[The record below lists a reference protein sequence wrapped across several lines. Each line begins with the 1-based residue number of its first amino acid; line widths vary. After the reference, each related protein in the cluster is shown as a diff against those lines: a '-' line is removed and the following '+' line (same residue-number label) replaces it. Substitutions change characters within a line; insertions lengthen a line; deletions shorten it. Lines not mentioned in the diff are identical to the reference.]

1 MATIRI
7 ATRKSELALWQANYV
22 RARLLGL
29 HDNLTVELVK
39 ITTQGDRIL
48 DAPLARVGGKGL
60 FIKELEHV
68 LLNGEADI
76 AVHSL
81 KDMTVSLPQGLHIAA
96 LCERE
101 DARDAFVSNDYADL
115 RSLPTGA
122 RVGTSSLRR
131 QCQLRAAFPALA
143 VGNLRGNVNTRLRK
157 LDASEFDAIIL
168 ASAGLKRLGLRQRIR
183 TYIEPEEMLPA
194 VGQGVVCVESRSD
207 DALND
212 LLAPLDHV
220 ITRHCVAAERALNE
234 RLQGGCQVPIAAYAQ
249 IKGTKLHLRAL
260 VGYPD
265 GHEIIRAEA
274 EGPAEQPEALGMRVA
289 SELLSR
295 GAKEILDYVYERGD
309 HGQ

>member
-22 RARLLGL
+22 RARLLAL
-29 HDNLTVELVK
+29 HDDLAVELLK
-39 ITTQGDRIL
+39 ITTRGDRIL
-48 DAPLARVGGKGL
+48 DAPLAQIGGKGL
-60 FIKELEHV
+60 FIKELEQV

-101 DARDAFVSNDYADL
+101 DARDAFVSNSHTDL
-115 RSLPTGA
+115 HSLPAGA
-122 RVGTSSLRR
+122 RIGTSSLRR
-131 QCQLRAAFPALA
+131 QCQLCAAFPALE
-143 VGNLRGNVNTRLRK
+143 VSNLRGNVNTRLRK
-157 LDASEFDAIIL
+157 LDAGEFDAVIL
-168 ASAGLKRLGLRQRIR
+168 ASAGLKRLGLQQRIR
-183 TYIEPEEMLPA
+183 AYIEPEQMLPA

-220 ITRHCVAAERALNE
+220 ITRHCVVAERTLNE

-249 IKGTKLHLRAL
+249 VKGATLRLRAL

-274 EGPAEQPEALGMRVA
+274 EGSVEEPEVLGARVA
-289 SELLSR
+289 AELLSR

-309 HGQ
+309 HG

>member
-7 ATRKSELALWQANYV
+7 ATRKSQLALWQANYV
-22 RARLLGL
+22 RARLLAL
-29 HDNLTVELVK
+29 HGDLAVELVQ

-60 FIKELEHV
+60 FIKELEQV

-81 KDMTVSLPQGLHIAA
+81 KDMTVSLPQGLRIAA

-101 DARDAFVSNDYADL
+101 DARDAFVSNDHADL
-115 RSLPTGA
+115 RSLPAGA

-131 QCQLRAAFPALA
+131 QCQLRAAFPALT
-143 VGNLRGNVNTRLRK
+143 VSNLRGNVNTRLHK
-157 LDASEFDAIIL
+157 LDAGEFDAIVL
-168 ASAGLKRLGLRQRIR
+168 ATAGLKRLGLQQRIR
-183 TYIEPEEMLPA
+183 AYIEPEEMLPA

-207 DALND
+207 DTLNE
-212 LLAPLDHV
+212 LLAPLDHA
-220 ITRHCVAAERALNE
+220 ITRRCAAGERALNE

-249 IKGTKLHLRAL
+249 IKGANLRLRAL

-274 EGPAEQPEALGMRVA
+274 EGPVEQPEALGARVA
-289 SELLSR
+289 GELLSR

-309 HGQ
+309 HG